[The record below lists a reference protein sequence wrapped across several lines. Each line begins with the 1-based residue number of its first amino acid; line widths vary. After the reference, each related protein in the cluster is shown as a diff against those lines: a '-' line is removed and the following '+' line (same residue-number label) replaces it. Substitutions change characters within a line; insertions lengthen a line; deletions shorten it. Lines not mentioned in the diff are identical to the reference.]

1 MIWGI
6 VWITISKREFI
17 YIFQS
22 LINLLA
28 QRTQELEISQAL
40 LKSNCVLVSILQ
52 NPLEIYYQY
61 TYKKSLVHFPITK
74 AIFLLLLFDF
84 FFFFTNY
91 KLIFFFRPLK

>member
-6 VWITISKREFI
+6 VWIAISKREYI

-22 LINLLA
+22 IINLLA

-61 TYKKSLVHFPITK
+61 TSKKSLVHFPITK
-74 AIFLLLLFDF
+74 AIFLLLLFGF

-91 KLIFFFRPLK
+91 KLIFSFRPLK

>member
-1 MIWGI
+1 M
-6 VWITISKREFI
+6 SKREYI

-22 LINLLA
+22 IINLLA

-40 LKSNCVLVSILQ
+40 LIKSNCVLVSILQ

-61 TYKKSLVHFPITK
+61 TSKKSLVHFPITK
-74 AIFLLLLFDF
+74 AIFLLLLFGFF